1 MMCRNTTSRKEVVFG
16 TNFAI
21 DVSQRNRWKYMFN
34 HQFFSEFSQNF
45 IQQVQRVLKIDG
57 YLMYCIDGQ
66 NDAQHYH
73 AFNISK
79 FSLNDYMD
87 YGLEL
92 DPVSFKRC
100 YHNVEQNVALLNQH
114 CYDAQYHEFM
124 QRWKIQDTAEIF
136 FRKRNGEPTLG
147 LSIVREQGAEN
158 FSEFELNLL
167 ESFYCLSEKYF
178 HQQTESIDT
187 SYLSQHYGLTKK
199 ELVVMDQL
207 LSGHNNN
214 AIAQDLNCSLATIKT
229 HIQHIYQKINV
240 STRQELMCK
249 FLK

>member
-1 MMCRNTTSRKEVVFG
+1 
-16 TNFAI
+16 
-21 DVSQRNRWKYMFN
+21 MFN

-45 IQQVQRVLKIDG
+45 IEQVQRVLNIDA
-57 YLMYCIDGQ
+57 YLIYCIYGANHAQ
-66 NDAQHYH
+66 NYH

-87 YGLEL
+87 YAVEI

-100 YHNVEQNVALLNQH
+100 YNNTEQNVALLNQH
-114 CYDAQYHEFM
+114 TCDAQYNDFM

-147 LSIVREQGAEN
+147 LSIVREKGAEN
-158 FSEFELNLL
+158 FSHFDRNLL
-167 ESFYCLSEKYF
+167 QSFYCLSEKYF
-178 HQQTESIDT
+178 HQHTESLDR
-187 SYLSQHYGLTKK
+187 SYLSNSYHLTKK
-199 ELVVMDQL
+199 ELAVMEQL
-207 LSGHNNN
+207 LSGQNNN
-214 AIAQDLNCSLATIKT
+214 AIALNLNCSLATVKT

-240 STRQELMCK
+240 STRQELICK